1 MKISVNQGDNYLTTI
16 FWALLAACF
25 ADIFL
30 IAITVKTYRLIRD
43 YNLDRGHSVVGST
56 LSGILLALFVVI
68 FAVVFNIR
76 AGRKITE
83 MAGVDVAQ
91 VQSYV
96 TSSLSASPTSS
107 SPTPQADA
115 QPSSTQESD
124 DLFSVKVEHSYLGAP
139 VSGTN
144 YRFRDSVN
152 GTPVGRAAKN
162 ISFSPGTVLYL
173 QSSVIANESEGRLLS
188 RKAVSSTHQAF
199 QFVLPLCD
207 ENGAVICQTT
217 FYFQKVGAPTPDPA
231 SVNYAVEVTQQEKA
245 NATPEPSQTNFATP
259 QPSQPSSQ
267 SPNSTKDSSS
277 WGADSTTTEIT
288 GPLSKTAYWV
298 PNGKSYHFRRSC
310 PSLSRSDV
318 VYSGTLQDALD
329 AGKTDPCNNCAY

>member
-1 MKISVNQGDNYLTTI
+1 MKLSVNQGDNHLTTI
-16 FWALLAACF
+16 FWAILAACF

-30 IAITVKTYRLIRD
+30 AIVTVKTYRLIRD
-43 YNLDRGHSVVGST
+43 YNLDHGHSVVGST

-68 FAVVFNIR
+68 FAVVFSFR
-76 AGRKITE
+76 AGRKIME

-96 TSSLSASPTSS
+96 TSSLFASPTSS
-107 SPTPQADA
+107 SPTPQA
-115 QPSSTQESD
+115 ESD
-124 DLFSVKVEHSYLGAP
+124 NLFSVKVEHSYLGAP
-139 VSGTN
+139 VSDTD
-144 YRFRDSVN
+144 YHFIDSVN
-152 GTPVGRAAKN
+152 GTPVGAAAKN
-162 ISFSPGTVLYL
+162 LSFPDGAVLLL
-173 QSSVIANESEGRLLS
+173 QSSAITNNSESGLFS
-188 RKAVSSTHQAF
+188 QKKVTADYAAF
-199 QFVLPLCD
+199 QFDVPLCD
-207 ENGAVICQTT
+207 ENGAVVWNTT

-231 SVNYAVEVTQQEKA
+231 SVNYAVEVTQPEKA
-245 NATPEPSQTNFATP
+245 NATPVPSQTDSATP

-267 SPNSTKDSSS
+267 SPNNAKDSSS
-277 WGADSTTTEIT
+277 WGVDSTTSEIT

-298 PNGKSYHFRRSC
+298 PNGKSYHFRLSC